1 MKFSDIVA
9 LAKAGYKPADVK
21 ELLDLCETDPETKKD
36 PEPEKKGNEKE
47 PEKKEQEKEPEED
60 IFEKLAKENN

>member
-36 PEPEKKGNEKE
+36 PEPEKKEEIPDPKEQGKE
-47 PEKKEQEKEPEED
+47 PEVD
-60 IFEKLAKENN
+60 IFEKLAKENI